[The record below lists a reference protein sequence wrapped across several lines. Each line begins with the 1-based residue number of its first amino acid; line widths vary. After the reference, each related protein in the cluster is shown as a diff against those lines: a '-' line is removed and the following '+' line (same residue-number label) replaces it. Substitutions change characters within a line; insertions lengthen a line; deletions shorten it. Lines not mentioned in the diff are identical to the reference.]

1 MNKKINFKIIVA
13 ILFIILS
20 CFVGVCYAFM
30 FEKTDIINNTFSLGN
45 ISCSIER
52 TSNGDEVVNA
62 SVTNTSEV
70 GVFIRSNVVVN
81 WLSADGYSIY
91 GDQPVEGIDY
101 YIEINNDDWL
111 LGDDGYYY
119 YKYNVE
125 SLADTSV
132 LIERA
137 GLIEDVDIPDGYF
150 LSVEI
155 DSTAIQSNPSHAIE
169 DAWKIVSFNGSEL
182 ILK

>member
-1 MNKKINFKIIVA
+1 MGKFH
-13 ILFIILS
+13 
-20 CFVGVCYAFM
+20 
-30 FEKTDIINNTFSLGN
+30 
-45 ISCSIER
+45 
-52 TSNGDEVVNA
+52 
-62 SVTNTSEV
+62 
-70 GVFIRSNVVVN
+70 
-81 WLSADGYSIY
+81 
-91 GDQPVEGIDY
+91 